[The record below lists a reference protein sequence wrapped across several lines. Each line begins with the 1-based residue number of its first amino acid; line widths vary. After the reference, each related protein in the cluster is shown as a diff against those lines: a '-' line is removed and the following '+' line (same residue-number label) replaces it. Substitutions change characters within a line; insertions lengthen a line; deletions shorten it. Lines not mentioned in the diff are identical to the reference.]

1 MRRRVTEKLALVV
14 RGADHLSVADDDG
27 ADRNVAVRGRA
38 LGLVQRRAH
47 EVRVAVE
54 VVGRG
59 HRRSIAADDG
69 RKLPQSSRVAG
80 AGQVHAPMQ
89 RIGVRSAL
97 ACAGAT
103 LALAAMPA
111 LASADRGFVAGEVVV
126 GLEDGAT
133 RVAELPSGTSVGEAI
148 DAFRRDPAVEFA
160 EPNWIARASL
170 APLDRGTSGEPGG
183 WEADQWSFVGR
194 PGGIRVGEAWDR
206 AIAAGAPGAA
216 GTTVAVVD
224 TGIAYTDSVVGY
236 KASPDFDP
244 GQFLPGID
252 LVDDDGVPL
261 DENGHGT
268 HVAGTIAEQVTT
280 GEPSLSDDY
289 LTGIAYGVD
298 LLPVRV
304 LDETGVGS
312 AAAVGAGIL
321 WAARN
326 GADIINV
333 SLQFD
338 PEVSGCAD
346 VPTVCEATRKAKRR
360 GALVVAAAGNAVSG
374 KGKRR
379 ALYPGAAP
387 GAFAVAATTEH
398 GCLAAYSHFDKRTDL
413 LAPGGGRPRPNAA
426 REACDGDSRPV
437 LQLSLDC
444 FPGTC
449 STGYGR
455 FGIRA
460 DLGTSM
466 AAAHASGV
474 AALIRASGVSGAD
487 PSPARLAERLSCT
500 ARPGLPRRFY
510 GPGTLDALRATDPAR
525 GCDRP

>member
-1 MRRRVTEKLALVV
+1 MHKI
-14 RGADHLSVADDDG
+14 
-27 ADRNVAVRGRA
+27 
-38 LGLVQRRAH
+38 GL
-47 EVRVAVE
+47 
-54 VVGRG
+54 
-59 HRRSIAADDG
+59 
-69 RKLPQSSRVAG
+69 
-80 AGQVHAPMQ
+80 
-89 RIGVRSAL
+89 RSAF

-103 LALAAMPA
+103 LVLAGVPA
-111 LASADRGFVAGEVVV
+111 PASADPGFVPGEVVV

-133 RVAELPSGTSVGEAI
+133 RVAELPAGTSVGEAI
-148 DAFRRDPAVEFA
+148 DALEREPAVEFA
-160 EPNWIARASL
+160 QPNWIASASL
-170 APLDRGTSGEPGG
+170 APLDRGTSGKPGG
-183 WEADQWSFVGR
+183 WEADQWSFLGR
-194 PGGIRVGEAWDR
+194 PGGIRVGKAWDR
-206 AIAAGAPGAA
+206 AIAAGAPGGA

-224 TGIAYTDSVVGY
+224 TGVAYTDTLGGY
-236 KASPDFDP
+236 LTSPDFDP
-244 GQFLPGID
+244 ARFVAGID
-252 LVDDDGVPL
+252 LVDDDEIPL
-261 DENGHGT
+261 DQNGHGT
-268 HVAGTIAEQVTT
+268 HVAGTIAEQVTI
-280 GEPSLSDDY
+280 GEPSASDDY

-304 LDETGVGS
+304 LDATGVGS
-312 AAAVGAGIL
+312 ATDVGEGIL

-326 GADIINV
+326 GADIINL

-338 PEVSGCAD
+338 PAVTGCSD

-374 KGKRR
+374 QGERR

-398 GCLAAYSHFDKRTDL
+398 GCLADYSHFHKRTDL
-413 LAPGGGRPRPNAA
+413 LAPGGGKPRAAAA
-426 REACDGDSRPV
+426 REACVGDSRPV

-444 FPGTC
+444 FPARC
-449 STGYGR
+449 SNGFGR

-500 ARPGLPRRFY
+500 ARSGLPQKFY
-510 GPGTLDALRATDPAR
+510 GPGTLDAKRATDPAR
-525 GCDRP
+525 RCDKP